1 MSAQVKL
8 FTGDA
13 VDGVSGGAA
22 IDPAASG
29 QDEQV
34 LLDDLRAQYEALRDE
49 VALVVSH
56 RSQQALDL
64 AHDSADA
71 LRSSIRSAPGTSIA
85 LAAVAGGLIAALLTS
100 RRAEPTWTDSVQTS
114 AQKIAHRAHGVWR
127 SPDIEALAD
136 RLRHSADNSIASAQ
150 GQVSGIVPGLERL
163 AQTISSMDTSAFTP
177 AIEKSAS
184 WLKSVWEK
192 LPAAPSMK

>member
-13 VDGVSGGAA
+13 VDGVGGGAA
-22 IDPAASG
+22 IDPSVTG
-29 QDEQV
+29 HDEQA

-49 VALVVSH
+49 VAAVVSH
-56 RSQQALDL
+56 RSQQALHL
-64 AHDSADA
+64 AQDGTDG

-85 LAAVAGGLIAALLTS
+85 LAAVAGGLLAVLVTS
-100 RRAEPTWTDSVQTS
+100 RRAEPTWSDTVQTS
-114 AQKIAHRAHGVWR
+114 ARKIAHRAQTALR
-127 SPDIEALAD
+127 SADIEALAD
-136 RLRHSADNSIASAQ
+136 RLRHSADNSIASAR

-163 AQTISSMDTSAFTP
+163 AHTISSMDASAFTP

-184 WLKSVWEK
+184 WIKSVWDK
-192 LPAAPSMK
+192 LPATPSIK